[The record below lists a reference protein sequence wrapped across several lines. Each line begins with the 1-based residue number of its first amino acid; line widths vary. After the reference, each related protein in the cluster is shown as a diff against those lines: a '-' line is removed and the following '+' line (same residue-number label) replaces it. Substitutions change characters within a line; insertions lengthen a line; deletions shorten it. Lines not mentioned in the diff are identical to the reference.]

1 MLVNAQQPGHMDN
14 ECVFCSV
21 TVYTDL
27 AACIG
32 NEQAIAIIGT
42 SKLRMCNTFHLD
54 DSQWYYS
61 CFTGSTFN
69 ALYLS

>member
-32 NEQAIAIIGT
+32 NEQAIAIIDT
-42 SKLRMCNTFHLD
+42 SKLRMSNTF
-54 DSQWYYS
+54 SP
-61 CFTGSTFN
+61 
-69 ALYLS
+69 